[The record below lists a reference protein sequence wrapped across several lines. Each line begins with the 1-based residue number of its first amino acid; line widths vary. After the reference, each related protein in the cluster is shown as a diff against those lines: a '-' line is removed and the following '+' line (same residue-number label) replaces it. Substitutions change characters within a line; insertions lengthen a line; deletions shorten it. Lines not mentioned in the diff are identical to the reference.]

1 LTIPSLAIDTLS
13 LLVWL
18 FLLSIIFLPLER
30 LFPLHKEAIFR
41 RDFLTD
47 LSYFFLSGLLPKLL
61 LSVPI
66 VIVVSILH
74 DLIPSWIHSQI
85 ASLPIAIRFILAMI
99 VAELGTYWAHRW
111 MHEVPFLWRFHAIH
125 HSPEHIDWLVNTR
138 VHPFDLAF
146 TRLCGFILMVLFGL
160 AQPMAGSADW
170 VAPLVVVLGTLW
182 GFFIHSNLRWRF
194 GWLEWF
200 ISTPAFHHWHHTKD
214 SPEVINKN
222 YSAMF
227 PWIDRL
233 FGTYY
238 LPEQQWP
245 KHYGINE
252 TMPKNILVQLFT
264 PLGFYQKKSRQ
275 NKADND

>member
-1 LTIPSLAIDTLS
+1 MNIPSLAIDTLS

-18 FLLSIIFLPLER
+18 LLLILIFLPLER
-30 LFPLHKEAIFR
+30 LFPLHKQAIFR

-47 LSYFFLSGLLPKLL
+47 LGYFFLSGLLPKLL

-66 VIVVSILH
+66 LLVVSILH
-74 DLIPSWIHSQI
+74 GLLPSWLHSQV
-85 ASLPIAIRFILAMI
+85 ANLPIALRFILAMI

-111 MHEVPFLWRFHAIH
+111 MHEIPFLWRFHAIH
-125 HSPEHIDWLVNTR
+125 HSPEQIDWLVNTR
-138 VHPFDLAF
+138 VHPLDLAF
-146 TRLCGFILMVLFGL
+146 TRLCGFILMVLCGL

-170 VAPLVVVLGTLW
+170 VAPLVVVLGTIW

-252 TMPKNILVQLFT
+252 TIPHNIWIQLFS
-264 PLGFYQKKSRQ
+264 PLGFYRKKQ
-275 NKADND
+275 EK